1 MGRRARPI
9 DRLGQHQRQVRV
21 PRTPGREASDR
32 DRQERFAAARPRLRE
47 TTLDGPTNPEILLIS
62 SVIQTGDFQTPAI
75 AGVTGEYFHSHRHE
89 WDWLERFVM
98 KYRKVPDKATF
109 RSKFNEF
116 PLLRTVDVEH
126 GVEAVQ
132 QAHMRYLL
140 SSTLRE
146 ATTMLVDNEPEAAL
160 SLLHSSMAG
169 FNNVTGSRDAHADA
183 LREYSPFLEE
193 ARRRIEAS
201 NTLGY
206 AGVTFGY
213 DTLNDRTGGL
223 HPGDLAIWAA
233 RLGQGKTWMLCKV
246 ASEALQAGKKVVF
259 VSLEQPRS
267 QIVFRIHTLL
277 AKALGY
283 SLRHREL
290 MQGVNMDVGAY
301 ESFLVALPDHL
312 PASASLYIADPSRG
326 RASPYTLASLMERHD
341 PDLMLLDYLTL
352 MQTDSDEWQ
361 GIAKLSKETKLVAS
375 QYGVPILAAA
385 QINREGD
392 GGKRPP
398 SAKNLAQSDAIGQDA
413 DVIVTMKKE
422 SPSVMQLLLAKNR
435 SGQDGQVFWSSFMP
449 NEGRIAEIT
458 HDEAVTLVANDIA
471 DED

>member
-1 MGRRARPI
+1 MARRGPRPI
-9 DRLGQHQRQVRV
+9 DRMEHRAIRL
-21 PRTPGREASDR
+21 PRSGGATTPRR
-32 DRQERFAAARPRLRE
+32 DRQARIAAERPRLRE
-47 TTLDGPTNPEILLIS
+47 TTLEGPTNPEILLIS
-62 SVIQTGDFQTPAI
+62 SVIQTGDIQTPSA
-75 AGVTGEYFHSHRHE
+75 AGITSEHFHSHRHE
-89 WDWLERFVM
+89 WEWIERFVV

-109 RSKFNEF
+109 RSQFSDF
-116 PLLRTVDVEH
+116 PLLKTTDVDH
-126 GVEAVQ
+126 GVEVVEK
-132 QAHMRYLL
+132 AHLRYLL

-146 ATTMLVDNEPEAAL
+146 ATSLLVDDEPE
-160 SLLHSSMAG
+160 
-169 FNNVTGSRDAHADA
+169 DA
-183 LREYSPFLEE
+183 LGLIHTALTGFSGSMGTRDGRSDVLREFSPFLEE
-193 ARRRIEAS
+193 AKRRIEAS
-201 NTLGY
+201 TALGY
-206 AGVTFGY
+206 SGVTFGF

-246 ASEALQAGKKVVF
+246 AAEAILSGKRVVF

-277 AKALGY
+277 AKSLGY
-283 SLRHREL
+283 SLRHRDL
-290 MQGVNMDVGAY
+290 MQGTNVDVGDY
-301 ESFLVALPDHL
+301 QSFLMALPDL
-312 PASASLYIADPSRG
+312 VPDSASLYIADPTRG
-326 RASPYTLASLMERHD
+326 RASTYTLATLMEHHD
-341 PDLMLLDYLTL
+341 PDLLILDYLTL

-361 GIAKLSKETKLVAS
+361 GVAKLSKETKLVAS

-413 DVIVTMKKE
+413 DVIVTMKKD

-458 HDEAVTLVANDIA
+458 RDEAMTIMANDID
-471 DED
+471 DE